1 MEEKGF
7 HAKLHVDRIYEDE
20 ADTIISHGSIFLGAI
35 RCINVNATLALKVIL
50 CSE

>member
-7 HAKLHVDRIYEDE
+7 HAKLHVDGIYEDE
-20 ADTIISHGSIFLGAI
+20 ADTIISHGSISLGAI
-35 RCINVNATLALKVIL
+35 RSINVNATLDLKVIL